1 MLSVLLV
8 GTGSVPAQVKVKPE
22 YRPGP
27 PVPDK
32 EGFAGMF
39 AGVSNNVV
47 VAAGGANF
55 PDGMPWEGGRKVWYD
70 ALFLFSKKT
79 GHWEKSPVHLPRKL
93 AYGVSVSYKQKAIFI
108 GGSDAGTHYSE
119 VYRVTVLNGSAH
131 LDSMASM
138 PVALAN
144 MAGAIAGDFLF
155 VAGGTLTPEGRPVA
169 VFLALDLKRNK
180 WIQLPSW
187 PGPERMNAVAAGV
200 GNDFFLFSGI
210 QLIDAAGGV
219 QRKVLEDGYR
229 FLPVF
234 KNGELT
240 GGDWS
245 KIEKL
250 PRGLAAGPGPAP
262 VVKNRFVIFPGGL
275 DNVTAQHKDPL
286 THPGFISEILLY
298 DTKQDKWKTIGRL
311 PKAEMRLTA
320 PVIEYEKSFWIINGE
335 IKPGKRTNTVLTVN
349 FR

>member
-1 MLSVLLV
+1 MNTTITEAQIK
-8 GTGSVPAQVKVKPE
+8 GTLTCQS
-22 YRPGP
+22 GP
-27 PVPDK
+27 PIPDK

-39 AGVSNNVV
+39 AGVSNKVV

-55 PDGMPWEGGRKVWYD
+55 PEGMPWEGGQKVWYD
-70 ALFLFSKKT
+70 ALFLLNEKT
-79 GHWEKSPVHLPRKL
+79 GRWEKSPVRLPRKL
-93 AYGVSVSYKQKAIFI
+93 AYGVSVSYRQKAIFI
-108 GGSDAGTHYSE
+108 GGGDARNHYSE
-119 VYRVTVLNGSAH
+119 VYSVTVLNGSVH

-144 MAGAIAGDFLF
+144 MAGAVAGDFLF

-180 WIQLPSW
+180 WIRLPSW
-187 PGPERMNAVAAGV
+187 PGPERMNAVAAGI
-200 GNDFFLFSGI
+200 GNVFFLFSGI
-210 QLIDAAGGV
+210 QLTDPGNGI

-234 KNGELT
+234 KNGELA
-240 GGDWS
+240 GGNWS

-250 PRGLAAGPGPAP
+250 PWGLAAGPGPAP

-286 THPGFISEILLY
+286 THPGFIPELLAY

-311 PKAEMRLTA
+311 PKAAMRLTA
-320 PVIEYEKSFWIINGE
+320 PVVAYKKSFWIINGE
-335 IKPGKRTNTVLTVN
+335 VKPGKRTNTVLAIN